1 MSGWPRRD
9 GRRLAGRRCIVTG
22 AARGIGAEIARTY
35 AREGAALGLLDVAAD
50 VKAVA
55 AELDGP
61 AEVVDLADPPAT
73 RDGAAAA

>member
-1 MSGWPRRD
+1 MPPTDD
-9 GRRLAGRRCIVTG
+9 GSPADAAIVTG

-35 AREGAALGLLDVAAD
+35 VREGARVGLLDVAPD

-73 RDGAAAA
+73 REAAAHA